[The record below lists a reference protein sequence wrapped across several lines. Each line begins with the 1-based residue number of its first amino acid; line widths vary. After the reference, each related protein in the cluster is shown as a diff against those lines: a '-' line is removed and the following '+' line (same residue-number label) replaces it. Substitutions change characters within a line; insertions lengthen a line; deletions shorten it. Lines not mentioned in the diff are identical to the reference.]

1 MTTVGY
7 GDIYPITLPGK
18 IVGSICCICGVLVIA
33 LPIPIIVNN
42 FADFYKEQIR
52 KEKAIK
58 RKEELQKAKLSGS
71 LVSID
76 NAVPRGL
83 IQLDKLNN
91 NNNPRKGPT
100 KSPGPPIA
108 YMPNSNSGDSIKDID
123 ASETNSINND
133 NVSKL
138 KNKIQQQINVK
149 NEKIATPPPSP
160 LLENK
165 SLKPSVSFR
174 KNNNAPIKNNAQ
186 NKTKNNDVD
195 KDNSNSL
202 NKLKNDF
209 KTNYICDANDNVDID
224 LRKARK
230 RVVSNSLPDLYEALN
245 ELTIAQNSKN
255 TKNISNKTLKKLKLL
270 KHREEQPSSFDTATI
285 NNNKG
290 NKINNE
296 DRNTTNKHNLVYQSK
311 ALNQSKEISNSKSI
325 LKSPTYPLRPVYK
338 KVLLNICIYT
348 NCLILFYLNA

>member
-71 LVSID
+71 LVSIE
-76 NAVPRGL
+76 NIVPRGL
-83 IQLDKLNN
+83 IELDKRNN
-91 NNNPRKGPT
+91 NTNLRIGPG
-100 KSPGPPIA
+100 KSLPPIA
-108 YMPNSNSGDSIKDID
+108 YMPQSNSGDSIKAID
-123 ASETNSINND
+123 ASETNSINIDYN
-133 NVSKL
+133 SKL

-149 NEKIATPPPSP
+149 NEKIGTPPPSP
-160 LLENK
+160 LIENK

-174 KNNNAPIKNNAQ
+174 KNNYAQTKTNNNEVDKNNLT
-186 NKTKNNDVD
+186 N
-195 KDNSNSL
+195 L

-209 KTNYICDANDNVDID
+209 KANYICDANDNVDID

-230 RVVSNSLPDLYEALN
+230 RNVSNSLPDLYEALSD
-245 ELTIAQNSKN
+245 LPMAKN
-255 TKNISNKTLKKLKLL
+255 NNRKNISHKTLKKLKLL
-270 KHREEQPSSFDTATI
+270 KHREEQPSLDIVDSENNNNNINNTN
-285 NNNKG
+285 NNNKNDNNDNDDYDADDN
-290 NKINNE
+290 NK
-296 DRNTTNKHNLVYQSK
+296 TSKKNLECQNK
-311 ALNQSKEISNSKSI
+311 ALKQSKEISNSKPI
-325 LKSPTYPLRPVYK
+325 LKSPTYPLKPVYK
-338 KVLLNICIYT
+338 EV
-348 NCLILFYLNA
+348 